1 MRFREIKEV
10 REVKPIKKTSLTS
23 EAAAIYA
30 ALFADDF
37 DVAGAASIEAEHID
51 AQTEI
56 TANIADDFDPSKKI
70 DTKIILAK

>member
-1 MRFREIKEV
+1 MRFCEVKKEV

-37 DVAGAASIEAEHID
+37 DAASAATVKEEHI
-51 AQTEI
+51 AVRAES
-56 TANIADDFDPSKKI
+56 AAMIADDFDPSKKSI
-70 DTKIILAK
+70 VK